1 MGELH
6 SKDILRD
13 LEQQVILQWQGA
25 KVKVTGSEQDK
36 TSRKWKDKSWTG
48 EV

>member
-1 MGELH
+1 MGDLH

-13 LEQQVILQWQGA
+13 LEQQVILQWQGV
-25 KVKVTGSEQDK
+25 KVKVTGYEQDK